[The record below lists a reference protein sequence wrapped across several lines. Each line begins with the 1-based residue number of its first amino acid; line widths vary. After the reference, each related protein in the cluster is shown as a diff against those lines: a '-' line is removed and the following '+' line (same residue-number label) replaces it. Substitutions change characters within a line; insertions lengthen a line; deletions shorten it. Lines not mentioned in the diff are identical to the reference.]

1 MGIQA
6 KLSERERE
14 SWRKPS
20 HHCRVHTP
28 TWDMANRPPWGFF
41 SGAER
46 RAVLTY
52 VSPGQLGLIWA
63 QSSWGWPK
71 STSMRETGAASSSP
85 SRCSR
90 KTSGSPPLCRAG
102 LGAWHL
108 DLPRSV
114 TLSGDV
120 KYEHEEGRDWIS
132 HPPGVFLVPPKSS
145 WMEACWT
152 NEVYSSISKGQDP
165 ARALWVKTEDKF
177 FHLPLFICRVL
188 ISTSSYYIN
197 MRVSS
202 SRFLRAHKCR
212 AY

>member
-28 TWDMANRPPWGFF
+28 TWDMANRPHGASFLVQKGGLF
-41 SGAER
+41 SHM
-46 RAVLTY
+46 
-52 VSPGQLGLIWA
+52 WA
-63 QSSWGWPK
+63 LVSWGW
-71 STSMRETGAASSSP
+71 SELRAAGVDP
-85 SRCSR
+85 NQQAWGRQALLPPR
-90 KTSGSPPLCRAG
+90 QADAPGKTSDSPPLCRAR

-165 ARALWVKTEDKF
+165 ARALWVKTEDKS